1 MRTPLASSP
10 TLLLASASPRRRAL
24 LSELGVAFEVVT
36 AEVIE
41 NETPSFDARQMVAYN
56 AALKA
61 DWVAQRY
68 PDTVVLGAD
77 TTVALDGEALNK
89 PRDYDAAKEM
99 LRRLSGRTHRVVTGV
114 ALRHEVRGLR
124 YDGDA
129 VTEVTFKAYDD
140 SVIEDYLRRVHVYDK
155 AGGYGIQDHGELL
168 VERFQGELSTVIG
181 LPLSLTKQFLTEA
194 GLLP

>member
-10 TLLLASASPRRRAL
+10 SLLLASASPRRRDL
-24 LSELGVAFEVVT
+24 LGELGVPFKVVT
-36 AEVIE
+36 ADVIE
-41 NETPSFDARQMVAYN
+41 NETPSLDARQMVAYN

-68 PDTVVLGAD
+68 PDAVVLGAD

-89 PRDYDAAKEM
+89 PRDHAAAKEM

-114 ALRHEVRGLR
+114 AVRHEVRGLR
-124 YDGDA
+124 CEGDA

-140 SVIEDYLRRVHVYDK
+140 SVIEEYLQRVHVYDK
-155 AGGYGIQDHGELL
+155 AGGYGIQDHGDLL

>member
-1 MRTPLASSP
+1 MP
-10 TLLLASASPRRRAL
+10 
-24 LSELGVAFEVVT
+24 FEVVT
-36 AEVIE
+36 ADVVE
-41 NETPSFDARQMVAYN
+41 NETPSMDARQMVAYN

-61 DWVAQRY
+61 DWVARRH
-68 PDTVVLGAD
+68 PDAVVLGAD

-89 PRDYDAAKEM
+89 PRDHAAAKEM

-114 ALRHEVRGLR
+114 AVRHEVRGLR
-124 YDGDA
+124 YGGDA

-140 SVIEDYLRRVHVYDK
+140 SVIEEYLRRVHVYDK
-155 AGGYGIQDHGELL
+155 AGGYGIQDHGDLL